1 MDVSILLT
9 IALLMMIMVVAAL
22 AIVLLRLTG
31 DMKKIDFSKLREEE
45 ENEYEEE
52 IMNIAQEGHEQGV
65 ILADEAQMI
74 SNIFE
79 FGDKD
84 VKDVMQFRQKIV
96 GIEAGTSLKDAIDFM
111 VTQHYSRYPVYE
123 EDLDHIIGIL
133 NFRDAVNCWLSE
145 PDKIVNEIVRKPVY
159 VHEAMD
165 INELLTQMKNSK
177 IHQAIVVDEFGQTVG
192 LVAMEDILET
202 IVGDILDEY
211 DVEEKE
217 IVKLPGEN
225 GYIASGMIRL
235 DKLEELL
242 DITFDTDEIGGA
254 ELVNPGLG
262 CRVEEEQFRVPQLV
276 GQGVWIERHRIVG
289 AYLIGTGTVWS
300 GPVVV
305 ARDNGIHRAEAAGF

>member
-1 MDVSILLT
+1 MNVSSLLA
-9 IALLMMIMVVAAL
+9 IALLVMIAVVAAL
-22 AIVLLRLTG
+22 SVVLLRLTG
-31 DMKKIDFSKLREEE
+31 DMKKIDFSKFREEE

-96 GIEAGTSLKDAIDFM
+96 GIEAETSLKDAIDFM

-133 NFRDAVNCWLSE
+133 NFRDAVNNWLSN
-145 PDKIVNEIVRKPVY
+145 PNQSVNEIVRKPVY

-165 INELLTQMKNSK
+165 INELLTQMRNSK

-217 IVKLPGEN
+217 IVKLPGDS
-225 GYIASGMIRL
+225 GYIASGMVRL

-242 DITFDTDEIGGA
+242 DISFDTDEFEILNGFLINEIGHLPDAGEEVCVHFKGYVFKTSEQTDKVLRQIRIEKESEDSTY
-254 ELVNPGLG
+254 EL
-262 CRVEEEQFRVPQLV
+262 
-276 GQGVWIERHRIVG
+276 
-289 AYLIGTGTVWS
+289 
-300 GPVVV
+300 
-305 ARDNGIHRAEAAGF
+305 

>member
-1 MDVSILLT
+1 MNVSILLT
-9 IALLMMIMVVAAL
+9 IALLLMIVVVAAM
-22 AIVLLRLTG
+22 AVVLLRLTG
-31 DMKKIDFSKLREEE
+31 DMKKIDFSKFREEE

-133 NFRDAVNCWLSE
+133 NFRDAVNYWLSE
-145 PDKIVNEIVRKPVY
+145 PDMIVNEIVRKPVY

-217 IVKLPGEN
+217 IVKLPGDS

-242 DITFDTDEIGGA
+242 DITFDTDEFEILNGFLINEIGHLPDAG
-254 ELVNPGLG
+254 EEVCVHFKGYEFKTSEQKDKVLRQIRIEKESEDSTYGL
-262 CRVEEEQFRVPQLV
+262 
-276 GQGVWIERHRIVG
+276 
-289 AYLIGTGTVWS
+289 
-300 GPVVV
+300 
-305 ARDNGIHRAEAAGF
+305 

>member
-1 MDVSILLT
+1 MNVSSLLA
-9 IALLMMIMVVAAL
+9 IALLVMIAVVAAL
-22 AIVLLRLTG
+22 SVVLLRLTG
-31 DMKKIDFSKLREEE
+31 DMKKIDFSKFREEE

-96 GIEAGTSLKDAIDFM
+96 GIEAETSLKDAIDFM

-133 NFRDAVNCWLSE
+133 NFRDAVNNWLSN
-145 PDKIVNEIVRKPVY
+145 PNQSVNEIVRKPVY

-165 INELLTQMKNSK
+165 INELLTQMRNSK

-217 IVKLPGEN
+217 IVKLPGDS
-225 GYIASGMIRL
+225 GYIASGMVRL

-242 DITFDTDEIGGA
+242 DISFDTDEFEILNGFLINEIGHLPDAG
-254 ELVNPGLG
+254 
-262 CRVEEEQFRVPQLV
+262 EEVCVHFKGYVFKTSEQTDKVLRQIR
-276 GQGVWIERHRIVG
+276 IEKESEEPTYDI
-289 AYLIGTGTVWS
+289 
-300 GPVVV
+300 
-305 ARDNGIHRAEAAGF
+305 